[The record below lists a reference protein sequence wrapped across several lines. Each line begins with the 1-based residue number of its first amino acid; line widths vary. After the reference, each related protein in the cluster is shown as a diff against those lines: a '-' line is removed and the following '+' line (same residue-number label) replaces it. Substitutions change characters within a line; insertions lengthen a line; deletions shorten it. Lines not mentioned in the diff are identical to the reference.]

1 MASKSRSISVKITG
15 DASDLERA
23 LGASTKGLGR
33 LGTEVLGTFG
43 GNLLTKGFDTLV
55 GGLKSA
61 AGWAMEGVDKLDGW
75 GDAIARLEA
84 QAAGLGDV
92 IASIDLAKWGV
103 DKTESAAAAAEIAN
117 MAKSL
122 GLTDDELKSVTP
134 AMTELAA
141 KMASL
146 GDGNPEAVAKQL
158 AAALKGSTKAAGALG
173 VELPKGAKGLEAYT
187 AIMAQLG
194 PQIDQATSGTRSLA
208 DVGATWDAT
217 LTDLQLE
224 LAGYLDT
231 LAPVISAMMDAL
243 LPAFRELVGVVGPAL
258 AAVFGSISEALSGMA
273 EGGAAQ
279 YVTDL
284 LRGILKVAKALG
296 TFLFERVVPVF
307 LELANAIGEAL
318 APVLPIVEEAFAA
331 WMPVLS
337 QVWGFV
343 ESVIVP
349 LLTRYVIPA
358 LGKVLEVVATLA
370 KALGGALSGALSGIS
385 RGFDRLMGF
394 IRPVID
400 ALRKVADLAGS
411 VGGKLGSISLPFGIG
426 KSSGAGRSGGIVVNV
441 TAGIG
446 DPVSIGR
453 EVSRVLGAYSS
464 RSGHMVTV

>member
-84 QAAGLGDV
+84 QAAGLGDA
-92 IASIDLAKWGV
+92 IASIDLTRWGV
-103 DKTESAAAAAEIAN
+103 DKTEAAGAAAEIAA

-122 GLTDDELKSVTP
+122 GLTDDELRTVTP
-134 AMTELAA
+134 SMTELAA
-141 KMASL
+141 KLASL

-158 AAALKGSTKAAGALG
+158 AAALKGSSKAAGALG
-173 VELPKGAKGLEAYT
+173 VELPKGAKGMEAYA
-187 AIMAQLG
+187 AIVAQLG
-194 PQIDQATSGTRSLA
+194 PELDKATAGSRSLA
-208 DVGATWDAT
+208 DVSATWDAT
-217 LTDLQLE
+217 LADLQLE
-224 LAGYLDT
+224 MAGYLDQ

-243 LPAFRELVGVVGPAL
+243 LPAFRELVNVVGPAL
-258 AAVFGSISEALSGMA
+258 AAVFGYISEALGGMA
-273 EGGAAQ
+273 EGGAMQ
-279 YVTDL
+279 YVTGL
-284 LRGILKVAKALG
+284 LQGILKVAKALG

-426 KSSGAGRSGGIVVNV
+426 KSSGAGRSGGVVVNV

-464 RSGHMVTV
+464 RSGHLVTV

>member
-1 MASKSRSISVKITG
+1 VASKSRSISVKITG

-43 GNLLTKGFDTLV
+43 GNLLTRGFDTLV

-84 QAAGLGDV
+84 QAAGLGDA
-92 IASIDLAKWGV
+92 IASVDLTRWGV
-103 DKTESAAAAAEIAN
+103 DKTEAAGAAAEIAA

-122 GLTDDELKSVTP
+122 GLTDDELRTVTP
-134 AMTELAA
+134 SMTELAA
-141 KMASL
+141 KLASL

-158 AAALKGSTKAAGALG
+158 AAALKGSSKAAGALG
-173 VELPKGAKGLEAYT
+173 VELPKGAKGMEAYA
-187 AIMAQLG
+187 AIVAQLG
-194 PQIDQATSGTRSLA
+194 PELDKATAGSRSLA
-208 DVGATWDAT
+208 D
-217 LTDLQLE
+217 LQLE
-224 LAGYLDT
+224 MAGYLDQ

-243 LPAFRELVGVVGPAL
+243 LPAFRELVNVVGPAL
-258 AAVFGSISEALSGMA
+258 AAVFGYISEALGGMA

-279 YVTDL
+279 YVTGL
-284 LRGILKVAKALG
+284 LQGILKVAKALG

-370 KALGGALSGALSGIS
+370 KALGGALSTALSSIS
-385 RGFDRLMGF
+385 RGFDRFMGF

-426 KSSGAGRSGGIVVNV
+426 KSSGAGRSGGVVVNV

-464 RSGHMVTV
+464 RSGHLVTV